1 MFMKGH
7 CSPTRVHHPFFHPN
21 AKHMGRVGTR
31 VLLVIGVVWAGISA
45 GCQGRQPSQVHP
57 PSGILPRDSFVL
69 VLAEIQVVEAAAT
82 QRTYRTDNE
91 STRLAEAYNDVWHRT
106 GVSAERFEQSHAW
119 WWNQPEAMKEVLRDV
134 VDVLRDMEV
143 ASNRNEANPGR
154 ERGDQGEDQSEDED
168 RLGQSQ
174 KRRNSN

>member
-45 GCQGRQPSQVHP
+45 GCQGRQPSQFHP

-119 WWNQPEAMKEVLRDV
+119 WWSQPEAMKEVLRDV

>member
-1 MFMKGH
+1 MKNSWSSSH
-7 CSPTRVHHPFFHPN
+7 VHHPFYRP
-21 AKHMGRVGTR
+21 KVDTVGGMGMTI
-31 VLLVIGVVWAGISA
+31 LLVIGVVWVGISA
-45 GCQGRQPSQVHP
+45 GCQRRQPSQVHP
-57 PSGILPRDSFVL
+57 PSGILPRDSFVH

-106 GVSAERFEQSHAW
+106 GVSAARFEQSHAW
-119 WWNQPEAMKEVLRDV
+119 WWSHPEAMKEVLRDV

-143 ASNRNEANPGR
+143 TSNRNEPNQGR
-154 ERGDQGEDQSEDED
+154 ENESRGEEGDSSK
-168 RLGQSQ
+168 QSQ